1 MAVAGLLSVAG
12 LSAQEPQLKWVTS
25 QDGMGLEIPQAI
37 KASSD
42 GYVFL
47 MNNFASSDK
56 ETSYDPDGSVSK
68 GYSLTT
74 DYFFYNIADGTKAS
88 EKTSTGVPDV
98 LQTNGN
104 YNMTLYKVGTDGH
117 LLWGIHTNV
126 GEFSDGAMAA
136 TSDGGV
142 VIALKMRHSSRS
154 TYKSDIVCQL
164 VDADGVE
171 TSVKWDAPIMRRMV
185 VYINLCWQRS
195 VRTEKWSGRSVSM

>member
-1 MAVAGLLSVAG
+1 MNRKLLTMAVAGLLSVAG

-98 LQTNGN
+98 LQT
-104 YNMTLYKVGTDGH
+104 
-117 LLWGIHTNV
+117 
-126 GEFSDGAMAA
+126 
-136 TSDGGV
+136 
-142 VIALKMRHSSRS
+142 VII
-154 TYKSDIVCQL
+154 T
-164 VDADGVE
+164 
-171 TSVKWDAPIMRRMV
+171 
-185 VYINLCWQRS
+185 
-195 VRTEKWSGRSVSM
+195 